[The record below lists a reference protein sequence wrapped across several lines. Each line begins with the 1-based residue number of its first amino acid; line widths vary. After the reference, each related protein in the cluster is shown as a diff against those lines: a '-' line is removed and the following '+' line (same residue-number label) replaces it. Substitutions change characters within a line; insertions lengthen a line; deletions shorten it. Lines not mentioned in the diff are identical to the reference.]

1 MPTLAAIHETVLFVA
16 AQIGQVKQA
25 QELIS
30 SLGLRGV
37 ELAILYTRKNLAMPA
52 MMEAAADR
60 QIVSRVHKVEI
71 HPASN
76 DISAI
81 AADYDQKVYSTLLDD
96 VKPKRLFVCSFE
108 RHYSV
113 LCHEAKK
120 RGIPVS
126 LFEEG
131 TAILKNTVPGYQS
144 FISPTIKSSLQ
155 TIYRRVWKNHPLFRY
170 VIVPITGLLYQTAI
184 IPWLIWRTGKEIYKA
199 PQIQQRILS
208 QRHQHFLTGWGEFDA
223 VYSTNPDVI
232 ADLFP
237 SAEMREHKPRYE
249 NPEDLA
255 RAAELIAEYGI
266 GGDTAIF
273 ASQRFDMK
281 PEIQIPPVLS
291 LLQRVAEINGYRIV
305 IKLHPRESDAVVSA
319 YRAAI
324 ERFGLAGKLVLMEG
338 AHVPAEY
345 LAVHSACPAVVGIS
359 SSTLMYAPKAKP
371 SLRSISIGRQLLDD
385 FAANGINNP
394 GTRQIRDHVSIL
406 SVIPYIEQFDPTA
419 PIDAPVL
426 RAAE

>member
-1 MPTLAAIHETVLFVA
+1 MPTLAIHETVLFVI

-30 SLGLRGV
+30 SLDLRNV

-52 MMEAAADR
+52 MMEAAVDR
-60 QIVSRVHKVEI
+60 QLVARVRRVEI

-81 AADYDQKVYSTLLDD
+81 AADYDQKAYSALLDD

-108 RHYSV
+108 RHYGV
-113 LCHEAKK
+113 LCHEAKQ
-120 RGIPVS
+120 RGISIS

-144 FISPTIKSSLQ
+144 FPRPSLGKAAM
-155 TIYRRVWKNHPLFRY
+155 TVYNRVWKKQPIAKY
-170 VIVPITGLLYQTAI
+170 VIEPIAAVIRQIAI
-184 IPWLIWRTGKEIYKA
+184 IPWLIGKTAWEIYKA
-199 PQIQQRILS
+199 PQIQERLLKR
-208 QRHQHFLTGWGEFDA
+208 RHKHFLGGWDEFEH
-223 VYSTNPDVI
+223 VYSTNPAVI
-232 ADLFP
+232 APLFP
-237 SAEMREHKPRYE
+237 KAEMREHKPRYD
-249 NPEDLA
+249 NPEDLML
-255 RAAELIAEYGI
+255 AAELIAEYGI
-266 GGDTAIF
+266 DDNTAIF

-281 PEIQIPPVLS
+281 PEIQIPVVLNL
-291 LLQRVAEINGYRIV
+291 LLQVVRATGYRIIV
-305 IKLHPRESDAVVSA
+305 KLHPRESEAVVAA
-319 YRAAI
+319 YKATI
-324 ERFGLAGKLVLMEG
+324 EKLGMGTNVSLMEG

-345 LAVHSACPAVVGIS
+345 LAVHSRCPAVIGIS
-359 SSTLMYAPKAKP
+359 SSTLMYAPKAKQ

-406 SVIPYIEQFDPTA
+406 SVIPYIEQFDPSA
-419 PIDAPVL
+419 VVNQQIL